1 MRLALRAPHGQT
13 TPVYGDA
20 LCPHSYNNNKPMLR
34 YAELHCRSYFSF
46 LDGASSPEDLVRRAH
61 ALGYEALCLTDIDG
75 VHGVVQAHQ
84 VASELGLALGIG
96 CEITVRNDLA
106 PVGMTAAAHRLVLL
120 AQNSEGY
127 KNLCRLIT
135 LGRTRCAKGAAWVSW
150 DEICERNAGLLLLSG
165 GNGGPIDSAWRR
177 RELRTAFDWAIRL
190 KEVFDDRAYL
200 ELNHHFAPGDDERIR
215 DLLQLSETT
224 HLPAV
229 FSQNVRFAEPRVRR
243 LYDVQSCIRQKTTL
257 QAAGQRLRINAES
270 YLHERNLLLQNYR
283 KLGTALGRS
292 AEIAERLQ
300 FSLSE
305 LSYCFPS
312 FDLKP
317 GETPFSR
324 LYQLTQAGAAERY
337 QPMTPKAAAQLAHE
351 LAIIDKLKL
360 AGYFLIVWDI
370 VRFCRERKILCQGR
384 GSAANS
390 AVCYALGITA
400 IDPVAMELLFERF
413 LSEDRN
419 EMPDIDLDIDARRR
433 EEVIQY
439 VYRRFGRE
447 RVAMACNINTYHA
460 RSAIRDVGKV
470 FGLSLEQVD
479 RAAKAMD
486 RHITDLSPQGV
497 VTNHMY
503 GGVPK
508 LGARAHPADA
518 EPAVSDDFIYS
529 HWRHLTGLDL
539 RDPMVRQ
546 VFEIARAFEGF
557 PRHLG
562 VHSGGIVITAGPTD
576 EVVPVENAA
585 MVQRTVVQWDK
596 DDLHSCG
603 IIKIDLLG
611 LGMLNAIDDAVKQL
625 QRFQGI
631 ALDLA
636 KLPMNDSGVYDMICR
651 ADTVGVFQIESRAQ
665 MNMLP
670 RLRPRTFYDLVI
682 EVAIIRPGPIQGDMV
697 HPYLRRRQGAE
708 PVTYEHAALEPVL
721 RRTLGVPLFQ
731 EQGMKLAI
739 ACAGFSPSEADQ
751 LRRAMG
757 HKRSHARMQELQA
770 RLTEGMRANGISEE
784 LATRI
789 YNQLCAFADYGFPE
803 SHAASFAL
811 IVYAS
816 CYLKHH
822 HPDAL
827 LAGLLNAQPMGFYS
841 PNTLIADARRH
852 GVKVHPP
859 CAQRSEWNS
868 TLDVDSSDVAPDAKR
883 TPAVLLGMR
892 TLRGVADK
900 YRDVFEAE
908 KARAPF
914 RSIADFV
921 GRSAFPRS
929 VLARL
934 ATADGFACFGYER
947 RQALWE
953 VASLPQDF
961 GSLPLLDALHVEI
974 NEPAPVLRRMSKS
987 DELRADFS
995 ALGASTDS
1003 HPLAV
1008 VRPLLQDA
1016 KLPDA
1021 QTLNTRIPNGSRI
1034 MLGGMVIARQ
1044 RPGSAKGMLF
1054 MTIEDET
1061 GLANLVVT
1069 PPVFARYRAIAR
1081 RELFIL
1087 ARGKVE
1093 RQAQVVNLIVDHLE
1107 PLPMLRQSP
1116 RVPSR
1121 DFR

>member
-1 MRLALRAPHGQT
+1 
-13 TPVYGDA
+13 
-20 LCPHSYNNNKPMLR
+20 MLR

-46 LDGASSPEDLVRRAH
+46 LDGASAPEDLVRRAH
-61 ALGYEALCLTDIDG
+61 ALGYEALCLTDVDG
-75 VHGVVQAHQ
+75 VHGMVQAHQ
-84 VASELGLALGIG
+84 AARELGFSLGVG
-96 CEITVRNDLA
+96 SEITVRNDLV

-120 AQNSEGY
+120 ARDSEGY

-135 LGRTRCAKGAAWVSW
+135 LGRTRCAKGSAWVSW
-150 DEICERNAGLLLLSG
+150 EEICERNAGLLVLSG
-165 GNGGPIDSAWRR
+165 GNEGPIDSAWRR
-177 RELRTAFDWAIRL
+177 RDLRTALDWAIRL
-190 KEVFDDRAYL
+190 KEVFVGRSYL
-200 ELNHHFAPGDDERIR
+200 ELNHHFAPGDDERVR
-215 DLLQLSETT
+215 ELLQLSETAQ
-224 HLPAV
+224 LPAV
-229 FSQNVRFAEPRVRR
+229 FSQNVRFAEPAARR
-243 LYDVQSCIRQKTTL
+243 IYDVQTCIRQKTTL
-257 QAAGQRLRINAES
+257 QAAGQRLRVNAES
-270 YLHERNLLLQNYR
+270 YLHERQLLLENYR
-283 KLGTALGRS
+283 QISPALARS
-292 AEIAERLQ
+292 AEVAASLN
-300 FSLSE
+300 FSLNE

-312 FDLKP
+312 FDLDP
-317 GETPFSR
+317 GETPFSY

-337 QPMTPKAAAQLAHE
+337 QPMTPRAAAQISHE
-351 LAIIDKLKL
+351 LAIIEKLKL

-400 IDPVAMELLFERF
+400 IDPVAMDLLFERF
-413 LSEDRN
+413 LSEDRD

-439 VYRRFGRE
+439 VYRRFGRD

-508 LGARAHPADA
+508 VADA
-518 EPAVSDDFIYS
+518 ESPMVSDELVYS

-562 VHSGGIVITAGPTD
+562 VHSGGVVITAGPTS
-576 EVVPVENAA
+576 EVVPVENAS

-596 DDLHSCG
+596 DDLHACG

-625 QRFQGI
+625 ERFQDI
-631 ALDLA
+631 RLDLA
-636 KLPMNDSGVYDMICR
+636 KLPMNDTKVFDMICR
-651 ADTVGVFQIESRAQ
+651 GDTVGVFQIESRAQ

-682 EVAIIRPGPIQGDMV
+682 EVAIIRPGPIQGNMV
-697 HPYLRRRQGAE
+697 HPYLRRRIGSE
-708 PVTYEHAALEPVL
+708 PVSYEHASLEPVL

-739 ACAGFSPSEADQ
+739 ACAGFSPSEADE

-816 CYLKHH
+816 CYLKRH
-822 HPDAL
+822 HPAAL

-852 GVKVHPP
+852 GVIVHPP
-859 CAQRSEWNS
+859 CALRSEWNS
-868 TLDVDSSDVAPDAKR
+868 TLDVSETGKD
-883 TPAVLLGMR
+883 PAVLLGMR
-892 TLRGVADK
+892 TMRGIADK
-900 YRDVFEAE
+900 YREAFEAE
-908 KARAPF
+908 RDRAPF
-914 RSIADFV
+914 RNIPDFAS
-921 GRSAFPRS
+921 RSAFPRS

-934 ATADGFACFGYER
+934 ATADGFACFGYQR

-961 GSLPLLDALHVEI
+961 GSLPLLDDLHMKIRDE
-974 NEPAPVLRRMSKS
+974 APPLLKTMSKS
-987 DELRADFS
+987 EELRADFS

-1008 VRPLLQDA
+1008 VRPLLRDA

-1021 QTLNTRIPNGSRI
+1021 KTLNTKIANGSHVLI
-1034 MLGGMVIARQ
+1034 GGMVIARQ

-1054 MTIEDET
+1054 MTIVDET

-1069 PPVFARYRAIAR
+1069 PPVFARYRTIAR

-1093 RQAQVVNLIVDHLE
+1093 RQAQVVNLVVDHLE
-1107 PLPMLRQSP
+1107 PLPMLRESP